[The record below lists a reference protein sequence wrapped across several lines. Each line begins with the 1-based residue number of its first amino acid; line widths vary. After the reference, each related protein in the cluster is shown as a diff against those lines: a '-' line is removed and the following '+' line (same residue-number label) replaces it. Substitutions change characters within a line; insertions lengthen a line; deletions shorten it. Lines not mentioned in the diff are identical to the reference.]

1 MLGMS
6 KMGRV
11 VVASCAAGTNSG
23 LWGLG
28 SQTWHLGLG
37 GGQSRRGC
45 GSGCR
50 AQLTWRAQGGWT
62 EGHGRVGWGP
72 GQPTPLGEGSQPCFP
87 ELGVECQLHSPTNL
101 TQACGLPSLGLRPL
115 ICRMGL
121 TAAPGLAKG

>member
-6 KMGRV
+6 KMGQA
-11 VVASCAAGTNSG
+11 VVASCATGRNNG

-62 EGHGRVGWGP
+62 EGRGRVGWGP
-72 GQPTPLGEGSQPCFP
+72 RQPAPLGEGSHPCCP
-87 ELGVECQLHSPTNL
+87 GLGVEWQLHSPTNL
-101 TQACGLPSLGLRPL
+101 TRGTWPALPGTR
-115 ICRMGL
+115 
-121 TAAPGLAKG
+121 TAQL